1 FKPHAL
7 TLIADVHRSIGQYRE
22 GLAYLDEAAANAERT
37 EIRFYDAETLRVK
50 GDLLA
55 GMDDLENARRCYR
68 QALEIAATQGAESLR
83 QRAEASLT
91 AIHAGKAETGTP

>member
-1 FKPHAL
+1 
-7 TLIADVHRSIGQYRE
+7 LIADVHRSIGQYRE

-55 GMDDLENARRCYR
+55 GMGEINNARRSY
-68 QALEIAATQGAESLR
+68 QLAQEVAVKQGAESLR
-83 QRAEASLT
+83 LRAEKSLKSLPDPT
-91 AIHAGKAETGTP
+91 LATGTS